1 MTELAK
7 AFEFLEAQEKGIIEL
22 ESLLTAYPALAPESG
37 GIGEIEKA
45 AALEAWLKAQG
56 ISDIKHYDAPDP
68 RVPSKLRP
76 NLVATIRKH
85 AKARSMSHLD
95 VAEGELFMG

>member
-45 AALEAWLKAQG
+45 AAL
-56 ISDIKHYDAPDP
+56 
-68 RVPSKLRP
+68 
-76 NLVATIRKH
+76 
-85 AKARSMSHLD
+85 
-95 VAEGELFMG
+95 